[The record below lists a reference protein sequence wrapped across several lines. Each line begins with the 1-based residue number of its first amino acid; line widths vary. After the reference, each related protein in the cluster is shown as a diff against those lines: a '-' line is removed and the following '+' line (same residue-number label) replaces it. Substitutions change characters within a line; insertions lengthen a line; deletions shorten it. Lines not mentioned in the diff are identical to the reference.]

1 MAVVTIEPAQAFD
14 LSQILG
20 IEERCFSHPH
30 TRDQLLHELE
40 DDVFDLLVAKDGE
53 TVLGYAGLSHV
64 LDEGFISNVAVAEQA
79 RRKGIA
85 DALLKALDALSEKYN
100 LAFISLEVRESNEPA
115 IRLYEKNGYQNMGQI
130 PNYYSLPKENALV
143 MTKTYHRERNL
154 S

>member
-1 MAVVTIEPAQAFD
+1 MAVVTIEPAHALD
-14 LSQILG
+14 LSQILEL
-20 IEERCFSHPH
+20 EEQCFSHPH
-30 TRDQLLHELE
+30 TGEQLLHEL
-40 DDVFDLLVAKDGE
+40 DDDAYDLLVAKDGE

-79 RRKGIA
+79 RRKGVA
-85 DALLKALDALSEKYN
+85 DALLKALDALSEKYT
-100 LAFISLEVRESNEPA
+100 LSFISLEVREGNEPA
-115 IRLYEKNGYQNMGQI
+115 IRLYEKNGYRKMGEI

>member
-1 MAVVTIEPAQAFD
+1 MAVVTIEPAQASD
-14 LSQILG
+14 LPQILEL
-20 IEERCFSHPH
+20 EEQCFSHPH
-30 TRDQLLHELE
+30 TGEQLLHELE
-40 DDVFDLLVAKDGE
+40 DDAYDLLVAKDGE

-64 LDEGFISNVAVAEQA
+64 LDEGFISNVAVAEPA

-85 DALLKALDALSEKYN
+85 DVLLKALDALSEKYM

-115 IRLYEKNGYQNMGQI
+115 IRLYEKNGYRKMGQI